1 MAQVRTRK
9 RGKTF
14 SYIHGKI
21 GITSEKITLKD
32 FMTVWLQNVVM
43 LNVKMNTMQSYQ
55 SHFKNQIVPYPGG
68 AYVQKL
74 TPAKLNAWMREIA
87 ECGFSY
93 SSLKISYSIIRD
105 ALKYAVYPA
114 QLISSNP
121 VLYIKVPKNAPK
133 NIIKQTII
141 SDEFFGELLAEHFAG
156 MER

>member
-1 MAQVRTRK
+1 
-9 RGKTF
+9 
-14 SYIHGKI
+14 
-21 GITSEKITLKD
+21 
-32 FMTVWLQNVVM
+32 
-43 LNVKMNTMQSYQ
+43 
-55 SHFKNQIVPYPGG
+55 
-68 AYVQKL
+68 
-74 TPAKLNAWMREIA
+74 MREIA